1 MRALIDVNIPKFVE
15 EDIPI
20 FEAILR
26 DVFPGTTVP
35 VLAAKDLQSSII
47 RSIQEQGLQVDDAC
61 VNKVL

>member
-47 RSIQEQGLQVDDAC
+47 RSIQEQGL
-61 VNKVL
+61 